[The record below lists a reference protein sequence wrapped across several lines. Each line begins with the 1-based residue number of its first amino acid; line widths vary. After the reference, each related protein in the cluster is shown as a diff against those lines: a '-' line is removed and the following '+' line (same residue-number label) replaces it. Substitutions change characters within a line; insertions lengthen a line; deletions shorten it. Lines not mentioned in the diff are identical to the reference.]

1 MGQYLSHVGFILS
14 GVQLQEEQRSMNT
27 TRTTAELSDTEQQL
41 ISIVEQYIETQ
52 GWRKER
58 ADYDDGRIV
67 FRLTF
72 KMQNASF
79 RTFFDLMPNQ
89 QRFAVYC
96 YSPVDIPAEALL
108 QVAEFMARVNYRLYL
123 GKLGLDMDEGTVRFS
138 CTVSIEG
145 SSLSSSMIGLIEN
158 AAICGMDDHFPA
170 LMAIVHGGKTAKE
183 AFDDM
188 LSQDELP
195 VDDDTGMTFH

>member
-1 MGQYLSHVGFILS
+1 
-14 GVQLQEEQRSMNT
+14 MNT
-27 TRTTAELSDTEQQL
+27 TPTTAELSDTEQL

-58 ADYDDGRIV
+58 VDYDDGRIV

-72 KMQNASF
+72 KMQHASF

-108 QVAEFMARVNYRLYL
+108 QVAEFMVRVNYRLYL

-138 CTVSIEG
+138 CTVSVEG